1 MHVLWE
7 VVMTHKR
14 IPKDWVIKRSTPF
27 FTKENVPSA
36 LLTHHNTAAG
46 VFGQLCVMEGTVTYY
61 GFADENATEPE
72 IKVVINAGAFATSP
86 PQLGNISL
94 NSFLNVSI
102 PSVCAEIAFPVLNAS
117 IFEIHFPLFPQYN
130 LSASSTS
137 NPWFTFFPTMLTST
151 GTPFFFEYVIAI

>member
-61 GFADENATEPE
+61 GFADENATDAANLKEMRAAAQKEDIE
-72 IKVVINAGAFATSP
+72 IVGERLRKACGL
-86 PQLGNISL
+86 Q
-94 NSFLNVSI
+94 
-102 PSVCAEIAFPVLNAS
+102 EDD
-117 IFEIHFPLFPQYN
+117 E
-130 LSASSTS
+130 
-137 NPWFTFFPTMLTST
+137 
-151 GTPFFFEYVIAI
+151 

>member
-86 PQLGNISL
+86 PQYWHRVELSDDAQFNINFWVAPDFSGEK
-94 NSFLNVSI
+94 VYT
-102 PSVCAEIAFPVLNAS
+102 AKKE
-117 IFEIHFPLFPQYN
+117 
-130 LSASSTS
+130 
-137 NPWFTFFPTMLTST
+137 
-151 GTPFFFEYVIAI
+151 